1 MDCVINVFKEK
12 GYTSQDVVSI
22 CKGIL
27 KTKKIGHAGTLDPDA
42 TGVLLLGVG
51 KGTKI
56 TEYLMEYGKTYIFEM
71 VFGTSTDTLDL
82 SGNVT
87 GFSDKTY
94 DKEKLKQILDDL
106 NGKTIE
112 QVPPMYSA
120 VKVNGKKL
128 YEYARE
134 NKEIKRKS
142 RKITIYNIK
151 PLHLLENSCIIKV
164 RCSKG
169 TYIRVLIEDIAKK
182 LDRLAYMKS
191 LIRVNSGGFDIKD
204 SIKIESLRKCNIDDV
219 SFSVYESLTEM
230 KSIKLDDNLYK
241 KITNGVKVNINHK
254 NIDNIKV
261 VCKDKFI
268 GIGSI
273 EDNILKMNKVFD
285 ICK

>member
-56 TEYLMEYGKTYIFEM
+56 TEYLMQYGKTYIFEM

-82 SGNVT
+82 SGDVT

-94 DKEKLKQILDDL
+94 DKENLKQILDDL

-112 QVPPMYSA
+112 QIPPMYSA

-142 RKITIYNIK
+142 RKITIYNIE
-151 PLHLLENSCIIKV
+151 PLHLLENSCIIKI

-191 LIRVNSGGFDIKD
+191 LIRINSGGFDIKD

-261 VCKDKFI
+261 VCKNKFI

>member
-71 VFGTSTDTLDL
+71 IFGTSTDTLDL

-87 GFSDKTY
+87 GFSDKKY

-142 RKITIYNIK
+142 RKITIYNIE

-204 SIKIESLRKCNIDDV
+204 SVKIESLRKCNIDDV

-230 KSIKLDDNLYK
+230 KSIELDDNLYK
-241 KITNGVKVNINHK
+241 KIINGVKININHE

-261 VCKDKFI
+261 VCKNKFI

>member
-71 VFGTSTDTLDL
+71 IFGTSTDTLDL

-142 RKITIYNIK
+142 RKITIYNIE

-219 SFSVYESLTEM
+219 SYSVYESLTEM

-261 VCKDKFI
+261 VCKNKFI

>member
-71 VFGTSTDTLDL
+71 CFGESTDTLDL
-82 SGNVT
+82 SGKVN
-87 GFSDKTY
+87 GLSEKNY

-106 NGKTIE
+106 NGQTIE

-142 RKITIYNIK
+142 RKITIYDIK
-151 PLHLLENSCIIKV
+151 PLYLLENSCIIKV
-164 RCSKG
+164 KCSKG

-204 SIKIESLRKCNIDDV
+204 SIKIESLRKCNINDV
-219 SFSVYESLTEM
+219 SYSIYDSLNKM
-230 KSIKLDDNLYK
+230 DSITIEDNLYK
-241 KITNGVKVNINHK
+241 KITNGVKVDVNHINTENIR
-254 NIDNIKV
+254 V
-261 VCKDKFI
+261 VCNNKFI
-268 GIGSI
+268 GVGNII
-273 EDNILKMNKVFD
+273 DNVLKMNKVFD

>member
-71 VFGTSTDTLDL
+71 CFGTSTDTLDL

-87 GFSDKTY
+87 GFSEKTY
-94 DKEKLKQILDDL
+94 DKEKLKEILDDL

-120 VKVNGKKL
+120 VKVNGKSFMNTQEKTRIL
-128 YEYARE
+128 RE
-134 NKEIKRKS
+134 NPEKLQS
-142 RKITIYNIK
+142 
-151 PLHLLENSCIIKV
+151 II
-164 RCSKG
+164 
-169 TYIRVLIEDIAKK
+169 
-182 LDRLAYMKS
+182 
-191 LIRVNSGGFDIKD
+191 
-204 SIKIESLRKCNIDDV
+204 
-219 SFSVYESLTEM
+219 
-230 KSIKLDDNLYK
+230 
-241 KITNGVKVNINHK
+241 
-254 NIDNIKV
+254 
-261 VCKDKFI
+261 
-268 GIGSI
+268 
-273 EDNILKMNKVFD
+273 
-285 ICK
+285 

>member
-71 VFGTSTDTLDL
+71 VFGISTDTLDL

-142 RKITIYNIK
+142 RKITIYNIE

-169 TYIRVLIEDIAKK
+169 TYIRVLIEDIAKT

-230 KSIKLDDNLYK
+230 KSITLDDNLYK

-261 VCKDKFI
+261 VCKNKFI

>member
-42 TGVLLLGVG
+42 TGVLLLGIG

-56 TEYLMEYGKTYIFEM
+56 TEYLMQYGKTYIFEM

-261 VCKDKFI
+261 VCKNKFI

>member
-27 KTKKIGHAGTLDPDA
+27 ETKKIGHAGTLDPDA

-142 RKITIYNIK
+142 RKITIYNIEL
-151 PLHLLENSCIIKV
+151 LHLLENSCIIKV

-261 VCKDKFI
+261 VCKNKFI

>member
-56 TEYLMEYGKTYIFEM
+56 TEYLMQYGKTYIFEM

-82 SGNVT
+82 SGDVT

-112 QVPPMYSA
+112 QIPPMYSA

-241 KITNGVKVNINHK
+241 KITNGVKLNINHK

-261 VCKDKFI
+261 VCKNKFI

>member
-71 VFGTSTDTLDL
+71 VFGISTDTLDL

-142 RKITIYNIK
+142 RKITIYNIE

-204 SIKIESLRKCNIDDV
+204 SVKIESLRKCNIEDV

-230 KSIKLDDNLYK
+230 KSIELDDNLYK
-241 KITNGVKVNINHK
+241 KITNGVKINSNHE

-261 VCKDKFI
+261 VCNNKFI

>member
-71 VFGTSTDTLDL
+71 IFGTSTDTLDL

-87 GFSDKTY
+87 GFSDKKY

-142 RKITIYNIK
+142 RKITIYNIE

-261 VCKDKFI
+261 VCKNKFI

>member
-112 QVPPMYSA
+112 QIPPMYSA

-142 RKITIYNIK
+142 RKITIYNIE

-241 KITNGVKVNINHK
+241 KITNGVKVNINNK

-261 VCKDKFI
+261 VCKNKFI

>member
-142 RKITIYNIK
+142 RKITIYNIE

-164 RCSKG
+164 KCSKG

-182 LDRLAYMKS
+182 LDRLAYMRS

>member
-142 RKITIYNIK
+142 RKITIYNIE

-219 SFSVYESLTEM
+219 SFSVYESLKEM
-230 KSIKLDDNLYK
+230 KSIELDESLYK

-261 VCKDKFI
+261 VCKNKFI

>member
-142 RKITIYNIK
+142 RKITIYNIE

-182 LDRLAYMKS
+182 LDRLAYIKS

-261 VCKDKFI
+261 VCKNKFI

>member
-71 VFGTSTDTLDL
+71 IFGTSTDTLDL

-142 RKITIYNIK
+142 RKITIYNIE

-261 VCKDKFI
+261 VCKNKFI

>member
-142 RKITIYNIK
+142 RKITIYNIE
-151 PLHLLENSCIIKV
+151 PLHLLKNSCIIKV

-191 LIRVNSGGFDIKD
+191 LIRVNSGGFNIKD
-204 SIKIESLRKCNIDDV
+204 SIKIESLRKCNIEDV

-230 KSIKLDDNLYK
+230 KSIELDDNLYK

-261 VCKDKFI
+261 VCKNKFI

>member
-94 DKEKLKQILDDL
+94 DKEKLKQNLDDL

-112 QVPPMYSA
+112 QIPPMYSA

-142 RKITIYNIK
+142 RKITIYNIE

-261 VCKDKFI
+261 VCKNKFI

>member
-94 DKEKLKQILDDL
+94 NKEKLKQILDDL

-142 RKITIYNIK
+142 RKITIYNIE

-230 KSIKLDDNLYK
+230 KSIELDDNLYK

-261 VCKDKFI
+261 VCKNKFI

>member
-142 RKITIYNIK
+142 RKITIYNIE

-164 RCSKG
+164 KCSKG

-230 KSIKLDDNLYK
+230 KSIKLDDNFYK

-254 NIDNIKV
+254 NIDNIKI
-261 VCKDKFI
+261 VCKNKFI

>member
-27 KTKKIGHAGTLDPDA
+27 KTKKIGHSGTLDPDA

-94 DKEKLKQILDDL
+94 DKEKLKEILDDL

-134 NKEIKRKS
+134 NMEIKRKS
-142 RKITIYNIK
+142 RKITIYNIE

-230 KSIKLDDNLYK
+230 KSIELDDNLYK

-261 VCKDKFI
+261 VCKNKFI

>member
-71 VFGTSTDTLDL
+71 CFGTSTDTLDL

-87 GFSDKTY
+87 GFSEKTY
-94 DKEKLKQILDDL
+94 DKEKLKEILDDL
-106 NGKTIE
+106 NAKTIE

-134 NKEIKRKS
+134 NMEIKRKS
-142 RKITIYNIK
+142 RKITIYNIE

-261 VCKDKFI
+261 VCKNKFI

>member
-142 RKITIYNIK
+142 RKITIYNIE

-241 KITNGVKVNINHK
+241 KITNGAKVNINHK

-261 VCKDKFI
+261 VCKNKFI

>member
-42 TGVLLLGVG
+42 SGVLLLGVG

-142 RKITIYNIK
+142 RKITIYNIE

-241 KITNGVKVNINHK
+241 KITNGVKVNINNK

-261 VCKDKFI
+261 VCKNKFI

>member
-241 KITNGVKVNINHK
+241 KITNGAKVNINHK

-261 VCKDKFI
+261 VCKNKFI

>member
-142 RKITIYNIK
+142 RKITIYNIE

-169 TYIRVLIEDIAKK
+169 TYIRVLIEDIAKT

-230 KSIKLDDNLYK
+230 KSITLDDNLYK

-261 VCKDKFI
+261 VCKNKFI

-273 EDNILKMNKVFD
+273 EDNILKMKKVFD

>member
-142 RKITIYNIK
+142 RKITIYNIEL
-151 PLHLLENSCIIKV
+151 LHLLENSCIIKV

-191 LIRVNSGGFDIKD
+191 LIRVNSGGFYIKD

-230 KSIKLDDNLYK
+230 KSIQLDDNLYK

-261 VCKDKFI
+261 VCKNKFI

>member
-106 NGKTIE
+106 NDKTIE

-142 RKITIYNIK
+142 RKITIYNIEL
-151 PLHLLENSCIIKV
+151 LHLLENSCIIKV

-230 KSIKLDDNLYK
+230 KSIQLDDNLYK

-261 VCKDKFI
+261 VCKNKFI

>member
-1 MDCVINVFKEK
+1 
-12 GYTSQDVVSI
+12 
-22 CKGIL
+22 
-27 KTKKIGHAGTLDPDA
+27 
-42 TGVLLLGVG
+42 
-51 KGTKI
+51 
-56 TEYLMEYGKTYIFEM
+56 M

-142 RKITIYNIK
+142 RKITIYNIE

-241 KITNGVKVNINHK
+241 KITNGVKVNINNK

-261 VCKDKFI
+261 VCKNKFI

>member
-106 NGKTIE
+106 NGITIE

-142 RKITIYNIK
+142 RKITIYNIE

-254 NIDNIKV
+254 NINNIKV
-261 VCKDKFI
+261 VCKNKFI

>member
-87 GFSDKTY
+87 SFSDKTY

-142 RKITIYNIK
+142 RKITIYNIE

-261 VCKDKFI
+261 VCKNKFI

>member
-56 TEYLMEYGKTYIFEM
+56 TEYLMQYGKTYIFEM

-82 SGNVT
+82 SGDVT

-112 QVPPMYSA
+112 QIPPMYSA

-151 PLHLLENSCIIKV
+151 PLHLLENSCIIKI

-241 KITNGVKVNINHK
+241 KITNGVKVNISHK

-261 VCKDKFI
+261 VCKNKFI

>member
-142 RKITIYNIK
+142 RKITIYNIE

-230 KSIKLDDNLYK
+230 KSIELDDNLYK

-261 VCKDKFI
+261 VCKNKFI

>member
-142 RKITIYNIK
+142 RKITIYNIE

-182 LDRLAYMKS
+182 LDRLAYMRS

>member
-142 RKITIYNIK
+142 RKITIYNIE

-164 RCSKG
+164 SCSKG

-261 VCKDKFI
+261 VCKNKFI

>member
-56 TEYLMEYGKTYIFEM
+56 TEYLMQYGKTYIFEM

-82 SGNVT
+82 SGDVT

-112 QVPPMYSA
+112 QIPPMYSA

-142 RKITIYNIK
+142 RKITIYNIE

-261 VCKDKFI
+261 VCKNKFI

>member
-142 RKITIYNIK
+142 RKITIYNIE

-241 KITNGVKVNINHK
+241 KITNGVKVNINNK

-261 VCKDKFI
+261 VCKNKFI

>member
-142 RKITIYNIK
+142 RKITIYNIE

-241 KITNGVKVNINHK
+241 KITTGVKVNINHK

-261 VCKDKFI
+261 VCKNKFI

>member
-142 RKITIYNIK
+142 RKITIYNIE

-164 RCSKG
+164 KCSKG

-182 LDRLAYMKS
+182 LDRLAYMRS

-230 KSIKLDDNLYK
+230 KSIKLDDNFYK

-261 VCKDKFI
+261 VCKNKFI